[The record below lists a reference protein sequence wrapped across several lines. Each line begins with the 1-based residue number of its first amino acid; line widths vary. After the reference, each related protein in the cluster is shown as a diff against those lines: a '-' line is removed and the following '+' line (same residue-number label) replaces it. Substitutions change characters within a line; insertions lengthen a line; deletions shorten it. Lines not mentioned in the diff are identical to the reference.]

1 MLRHSLLS
9 TVITKESDE
18 KGLVC
23 NISPFPV
30 LVKDIM
36 NGYDWNECFNEWLR
50 FYDYENSSVHR
61 MLEFAGEGGGEWGEG
76 KTIILLIA

>member
-9 TVITKESDE
+9 TVITKKSDE

-36 NGYDWNECFNEWLR
+36 NGYDWNECSNEWLR
-50 FYDYENSSVHR
+50 FYDYENSSVHQ
-61 MLEFAGEGGGEWGEG
+61 MLEFAGEGKWGEG